1 MKLVTFHS
9 GKGLHVGAVKGDQLV
24 NLTRAAEGKEAPW
37 FATMEAL
44 LNAGEPAMRE
54 AQRLLDRSTERQ
66 PLKSVRL
73 GPPVPHPSK
82 ILALGFN
89 YHEHAEEFSTKA
101 PEVPLIFAKYPNSI
115 CGPFDPI
122 ILPPGDDDPQVD
134 YEAELA
140 VVIGRRCK
148 GVSAAKAM
156 DVIAGYMSLN
166 DVSERKWQFG
176 DKQWTRGKSPDTFCP
191 IGPWLITPEEV
202 PDPHALGI
210 RSRVNGDV
218 RQDSNT
224 SLLVH
229 KIPRLI
235 EYCSTAMTLEPGD
248 IIATG
253 TPTGVA
259 MHRKPPLW
267 LKPGDVVEIEIDG
280 VGTIRNEVKAPDSL
294 VQ

>member
-9 GKGLHVGAVKGDQLV
+9 GKGLHVGAVWGDQLV
-24 NLTRAAEGKEAPW
+24 DLTRAAEGKEAPW
-37 FATMEAL
+37 FAGMEAL
-44 LNAGEPAMRE
+44 LNAGEAALHT
-54 AQRLLDRSTERQ
+54 AQRLLETTRERQ
-66 PLKSVRL
+66 PLKSVHL
-73 GPPVPHPSK
+73 GPPVPRPSK

-89 YHEHAEEFSTKA
+89 YHEHAAEFSTKA
-101 PEVPLIFAKYPNSI
+101 PEAPLIFAKYPNSI
-115 CGPFDPI
+115 TGPFDPI
-122 ILPPGDDDPQVD
+122 FLPPGDDDPQVD

-148 GVSAAKAM
+148 GVSAANAM
-156 DVIAGYMSLN
+156 EVVAGYMALN

-191 IGPWLITPEEV
+191 IGPWLITPDEV

-210 RSRVNGDV
+210 RSRVNGEV

-253 TPTGVA
+253 TPTGVG

-280 VGTIRNEVKAPDSL
+280 VGTIRNEVKAPE
-294 VQ
+294 

>member
-1 MKLVTFHS
+1 MRLVTFDS
-9 GKGLHVGAVKGDQLV
+9 GKGWRLGALSGDNVIDLA
-24 NLTRAAEGKEAPW
+24 RAAGKKNAPW
-37 FATMEAL
+37 FASMETFLA
-44 LNAGEPAMRE
+44 AGEPAAR
-54 AQRLLDRSTERQ
+54 AARALLKKAPATARK
-66 PLKSVRL
+66 PLRSVRL
-73 GPPVPHPSK
+73 GPPVPRPTK

-89 YHEHAEEFSTKA
+89 YHEHAAEFSTQA
-101 PEVPLIFAKYPNSI
+101 PEAPLIFAKYPNSI
-115 CGPFDPI
+115 CGPYDPI
-122 ILPPGDDDPQVD
+122 VLPPGDDDPQVD

-140 VVIGRRCK
+140 VVIGPRCK
-148 GVSAAKAM
+148 GIKAARAM
-156 DVIAGYMSLN
+156 EVVAGYMALN

-191 IGPWLITPEEV
+191 IGPWLITPDEV

-210 RSRVNGDV
+210 RSRVNGEV
-218 RQDSNT
+218 RQNSNT

-229 KIPRLI
+229 RIPKLI
-235 EYCSTAMTLEPGD
+235 EYCSAWMTLEPGD

-280 VGTIRNEVKAPDSL
+280 VGTIRNPVVAPK
-294 VQ
+294 